1 MAADIIIVECY
12 RFNEYVNEK
21 GSIIPTIADQLFKTY
36 QAAIN
41 NK

>member
-21 GSIIPTIADQLFKTY
+21 GALIPTIAEQFFKTN
-36 QAAIN
+36 QVAIN